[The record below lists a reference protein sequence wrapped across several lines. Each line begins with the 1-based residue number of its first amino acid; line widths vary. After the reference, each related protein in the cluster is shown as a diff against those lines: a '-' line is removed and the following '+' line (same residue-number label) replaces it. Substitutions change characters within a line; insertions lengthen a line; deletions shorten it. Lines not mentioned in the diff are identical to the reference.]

1 MIPELEEIKR
11 LLLWEWDP
19 IGVAGIEGA
28 VDEYDMYAMPIFT
41 GLHSGATVD
50 DITDYLER
58 VAIERMGLNG
68 DAAKARR
75 VAAKIVEL
83 HSTR

>member
-19 IGVAGIEGA
+19 IGVAGIEA
-28 VDEYDMYAMPIFT
+28 AADEYDMYAMPIYV
-41 GLHSGATVD
+41 GLHSGSNAD
-50 DITDYLER
+50 DITDYLEQ

-68 DAAKARR
+68 DPAKARAVAEKM
-75 VAAKIVEL
+75 VAAHL
-83 HSTR
+83 AR